1 MDSRQGDPP
10 VTEADA
16 YAIPRKEERVTLLL
30 PVQVRTYSPKG
41 APLEEEALMQDVSA
55 GGMAFRS
62 HLPLRK
68 GQVVQL
74 DGPVPKTLRQFGRE
88 SDSYTVYAIV
98 RNILVDDDGC
108 RVGVMFFGK
117 EAPRGYDRNPSARYL
132 LPSDLKAEKQQG
144 KRPIPEPEPPVDPI
158 GKRRHERHDVSV
170 DVELFLVD
178 EWGALLDEERTV
190 TENLSVGGAAVLS
203 KHPFAV
209 GDVIVVR
216 EVGGPFKAR
225 AQVVGSSLGANQV
238 RRLNLKFLDSSGSVH
253 LVKTH

>member
-1 MDSRQGDPP
+1 
-10 VTEADA
+10 VTDADA
-16 YAIPRKEERVTLLL
+16 YAIPRREERVTLLL

-41 APLEEEALMQDVSA
+41 AALQEEALMQDVSA

-74 DGPVPKTLRQFGRE
+74 EAPVPKTLRQFARE
-88 SDSYTVYAIV
+88 ADSYTVFAIV

-117 EAPRGYDRNPSARYL
+117 EPPRGYDRNPSARYL

-144 KRPIPEPEPPVDPI
+144 KRPIPEPEPPVDPD
-158 GKRRHERHDVSV
+158 GKRRHERYEATV

-178 EWGALLDEERTV
+178 EWGALIDDERTV
-190 TENLSVGGAAVLS
+190 TENLSVGGARVLS
-203 KHPFAV
+203 SHAFAV

-225 AQVVGSSLGANQV
+225 AQVVGNSLGPNQV
-238 RRLNLKFLDSSGSVH
+238 RRLNLKFLDASGAVH
-253 LVKTH
+253 LVNQKN

>member
-1 MDSRQGDPP
+1 